1 MTSSHAIKTDGTLW
15 GWGNN
20 QYGQLGQGDVS
31 ILSSP
36 VQIGSNTDWDQVRS
50 FGVHQVMAIQKDT
63 TP

>member
-1 MTSSHAIKTDGTLW
+1 MRDCKAIKTDGTLW

-20 QYGQLGQGDVS
+20 QYGQLGQGNVS

-50 FGVHQVMAIQKDT
+50 FGNASTMAIQKDT